1 MQKLTVRLFNYLR
14 FKVNN
19 LGFFN
24 LSPRFFAAKS
34 LPLHFDCFGPLRYLS
49 HGATLKV
56 CMGSRQ
62 EQRLSF
68 DQEVLETEV
77 SKLCFSWLIA
87 IRIEFPISAEEMGFL
102 TAISI
107 PQR

>member
-1 MQKLTVRLFNYLR
+1 LQKLTVRLFNYLH

-24 LSPRFFAAKS
+24 LSPLFFAAKS
-34 LPLHFDCFGPLRYLS
+34 LPPHFDCFGPLRCLS
-49 HGATLKV
+49 HWELLKV

-87 IRIEFPISAEEMGFL
+87 IRIEFPILAEEMGFL